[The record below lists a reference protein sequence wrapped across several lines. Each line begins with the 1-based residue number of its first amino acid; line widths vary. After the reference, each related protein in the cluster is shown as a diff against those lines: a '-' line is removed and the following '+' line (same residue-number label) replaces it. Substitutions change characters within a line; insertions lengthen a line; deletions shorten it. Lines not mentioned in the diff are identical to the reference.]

1 MYIAWLAGQV
11 RDTNELI
18 SNFTRINH
26 RITYCNRKKKMKVI
40 YNLIK

>member
-26 RITYCNRKKKMKVI
+26 RISYCNRKKKNESDI
-40 YNLIK
+40 